1 MYLVYVCVCSGVR
14 SLLGS
19 FMLLLCPMEQLGERG
34 HSQLLQN
41 SADLVSS
48 HTDVGSCVIHSL
60 RSPADLAAPGS
71 VRTDVG
77 VDGMNRRGE
86 QLCLLLYT
94 HFFFLLSIS

>member
-1 MYLVYVCVCSGVR
+1 MYLVYVCVCVCSGAR

-19 FMLLLCPMEQLGERG
+19 FLLLLCPMEQLGERG

-41 SADLVSS
+41 SADLISS
-48 HTDVGSCVIHSL
+48 HTDHSL